1 VALAALA
8 SVAAATTISGRLAAG
23 GRPWLRALL
32 DATAIAL
39 LALAA
44 CGQDQRPVLAENEA
58 LRKQVSKQETMILTL
73 EDGTKVLQQQIDL
86 LNRELREV
94 KQQAERND
102 ADRKALAVKLDR
114 HAAENRRLQAKQD
127 DISQAF
133 RVAEKGAVSEE
144 MTQPLA
150 AVAKAA
156 EDALSRNGYA
166 VRVSL
171 RTDQRA
177 VYVTERK
184 SMPPAS
190 LEQAGFR
197 NQYLISLQVLPG
209 GTRLSVRADFE
220 KLAQGN
226 RVLPAGP
233 DEISEIEHRLIS
245 EIGKT
250 LATGKI

>member
-1 VALAALA
+1 M
-8 SVAAATTISGRLAAG
+8 
-23 GRPWLRALL
+23 
-32 DATAIAL
+32 
-39 LALAA
+39 
-44 CGQDQRPVLAENEA
+44 LAENET
-58 LRKQVSKQETMILTL
+58 LRKQVTKQETMILSL

-94 KQQAERND
+94 RQQAERAD
-102 ADRKALAVKLDR
+102 ADRKTLTVKLDH
-114 HAAENRRLQAKQD
+114 HAAENRRLQAKQE
-127 DISQAF
+127 DIAQAF
-133 RVAEKGAVSEE
+133 RVAEKGAASEE
-144 MTQPLA
+144 ITKPLA

-156 EDALSRNGYA
+156 EDALTRNGYT

-190 LEQAGFR
+190 LEQSGFR
-197 NQYLISLQVLPG
+197 NQYLISLQGLPT

-233 DEISEIEHRLIS
+233 DEIAEIEHRLIS
-245 EIGKT
+245 EIGKA
-250 LATGKI
+250 LSTGKV